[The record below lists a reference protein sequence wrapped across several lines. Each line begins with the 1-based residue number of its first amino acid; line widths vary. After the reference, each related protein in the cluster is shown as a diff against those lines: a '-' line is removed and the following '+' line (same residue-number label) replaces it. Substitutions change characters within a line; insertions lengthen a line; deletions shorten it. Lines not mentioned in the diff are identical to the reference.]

1 MEKIK
6 KIIKI
11 DLYEKIIEDEKK
23 IILRIIKNII
33 LFIVVLIKK
42 FREDKCILRA
52 SALVYTTLLAIIPL
66 LAIGFSVIKGFASQ
80 LKYNEIIK
88 KFLMPLG
95 EQGEKLAN
103 KINYYVNNTDF
114 SSIGIIGFIF
124 LIMTIISTM
133 SNIEKTFNE
142 IWGVRKSRNIL
153 KKIPDYLS
161 VTIIGPTLFI
171 VSMSLI
177 ITNELK
183 FLLPVIIIK
192 ILSIIPEFMPYLVI
206 VFTMTFIYI
215 YIPNTKVKLIP
226 ALLASIITGFIF
238 IQNQIFY
245 TYFTIISVRY
255 NAIYGVFAQIPLFLI
270 WLYLCWIIILLG
282 AECAYVFQNFKSYT
296 MKIGLKTKNL
306 SFIEIEII
314 SIIILNYLS
323 EAFKNDKILYLSKIT
338 EKIKIPELIIKEVL
352 IILKKLK
359 YIILKEE
366 EETQIV
372 ATRNLM
378 TLKIKEII
386 EKLSKYK
393 EDRENLLKEEVYN
406 KFITYLKENSDKN
419 LGELNISE
427 IEKELIIN

>member
-215 YIPNTKVKLIP
+215 YIPNTKVKFIP
-226 ALLASIITGFIF
+226 ALFASIITGFIF
-238 IQNQIFY
+238 IQNQISY
-245 TYFTIISVRY
+245 TYFSIISVRY

-270 WLYLCWIIILLG
+270 WLYLCWLIILLG
-282 AECAYVFQNFKSYT
+282 SEIAYVLQNFKSY
-296 MKIGLKTKNL
+296 KYKFDTKKL
-306 SFIEIEII
+306 SFLEIEII
-314 SIIILNYLS
+314 AILILSYLK
-323 EAFKNDKILYLSKIT
+323 EAFNNNKELYLSKLI
-338 EKIKIPELIIKEVL
+338 EKIKIPDRKIKEVL
-352 IILKKLK
+352 LILTRLK
-359 YIILKEE
+359 YIILKEN
-366 EETQIV
+366 EETQIIASV
-372 ATRNLM
+372 NPLT
-378 TLKIKEII
+378 IEIEEII
-386 EKLSKYK
+386 EKLSNYK
-393 EDRENLLKEEVYN
+393 EERENLFSEEIYTKFNNYLKTNKDKKLEEVA
-406 KFITYLKENSDKN
+406 
-419 LGELNISE
+419 ISE
-427 IEKELIIN
+427 IENLILKN